1 VLRGRHFAVLA
12 VLIFFFLSQNHTLAH
27 WGYENSANPFLPA
40 VFFRPSLLPCP
51 PGRFI
56 FRWGAYSGVPLLL
69 WDPTSLLLSG
79 LAYIPQLPALV
90 LVRLLGAPPTGAP
103 TQ

>member
-1 VLRGRHFAVLA
+1 MKTP
-12 VLIFFFLSQNHTLAH
+12 QT
-27 WGYENSANPFLPA
+27 P
-40 VFFRPSLLPCP
+40 FFRLYFFAPLCSLAPL
-51 PGRFI
+51 GRFI